1 MEKSEIELVHL
12 PTHCPLPCAAW
23 QSMSLVPGCSIL
35 RFAQNNTKRVLLVM
49 LSGAKHLWLLFL
61 MSLEKL
67 SEILRFAQ
75 NDIVRWLIDSGH
87 SQGAFGRAHSSH
99 KIFDCPM
106 VFHTRRALNTAA
118 NVHSVWYDSRDRS
131 SNILGV

>member
-1 MEKSEIELVHL
+1 
-12 PTHCPLPCAAW
+12 
-23 QSMSLVPGCSIL
+23 MSLVPGCSIL

-75 NDIVRWLIDSGH
+75 NDTPSDDVWLDFWNERSAARTALMNC
-87 SQGAFGRAHSSH
+87 SRA
-99 KIFDCPM
+99 
-106 VFHTRRALNTAA
+106 R
-118 NVHSVWYDSRDRS
+118 
-131 SNILGV
+131 

>member
-1 MEKSEIELVHL
+1 MAVHV
-12 PTHCPLPCAAW
+12 AR
-23 QSMSLVPGCSIL
+23 PGCSIL
-35 RFAQNNTKRVLLVM
+35 RFAQNDTKRVLLVM

-75 NDIVRWLIDSGH
+75 NDIVRWLIDSCH
-87 SQGAFGRAHSSH
+87 SQVAFGRAHGSDE
-99 KIFDCPM
+99 IFDGI
-106 VFHTRRALNTAA
+106 VIFRTGSALDAAA